1 MAWWIGIEWVL
12 IWVKWIEF
20 AGEVFE
26 HGFWVLLMPWSFAGD
41 GFVKEWVMINCL
53 GGLKSGG
60 VAVMCE

>member
-1 MAWWIGIEWVL
+1 M
-12 IWVKWIEF
+12 EF